1 MSNQSPCPHIS
12 GCEMFTQFKL
22 SDSLA
27 VWKLRY
33 CEDDYER
40 CARFQRT
47 CQGHP
52 VPATLLP
59 NGQLLRK

>member
-1 MSNQSPCPHIS
+1 
-12 GCEMFTQFKL
+12 MFTQFKL